1 MPSPAVKL
9 KPFPSTKLHR
19 GPTFMQ
25 QTQRRWI
32 FFSRN
37 VKTFVKPASPLNHK
51 DLKLFTFVV
60 EKHEIYEKYFTCIY
74 SFEKIDICTRNMKT
88 F

>member
-1 MPSPAVKL
+1 MPSSAVKL

-19 GPTFMQ
+19 GPHFYATDAETWM
-25 QTQRRWI
+25 

-51 DLKLFTFVV
+51 DLKLFTFLV
-60 EKHEIYEKYFTCIY
+60 ENSRFM
-74 SFEKIDICTRNMKT
+74 RNISHVFIVLRK
-88 F
+88 